1 MRVGLRRN
9 VTIGLSQGEY
19 LRVQGAA
26 AVAGVPVA
34 TYLKWL
40 LRGGAAVDGMG
51 GHTTAVLERLDAIS
65 VAIARLSSPSE
76 ARRATPAQGHLV
88 AQREVIAVRLKERG
102 VPSSTIRQVNAVL
115 DELEAGR

>member
-9 VTIGLSQGEY
+9 VTIGLSPGEY
-19 LRVQGAA
+19 QRVQGAA

-40 LRGGAAVDGMG
+40 LRGGVAADGMG
-51 GHTTAVLERLDAIS
+51 RQMTAVLERLDALG
-65 VAIARLSSPSE
+65 VAIANLSGPRE
-76 ARRATPAQGHLV
+76 IRPAPPAPL
-88 AQREVIAVRLKERG
+88 ASQREVIATRLKQRG

>member
-1 MRVGLRRN
+1 MAVGLRKN
-9 VTIGLSQGEY
+9 VTIGLSPEEC

-26 AVAGVPVA
+26 AVAGVPVV

-65 VAIARLSSPSE
+65 VAIARLSSLPE
-76 ARRATPAQGHLV
+76 GRAVLRQPHRA
-88 AQREVIAVRLKERG
+88 RG
-102 VPSSTIRQVNAVL
+102 VGLGA
-115 DELEAGR
+115 A